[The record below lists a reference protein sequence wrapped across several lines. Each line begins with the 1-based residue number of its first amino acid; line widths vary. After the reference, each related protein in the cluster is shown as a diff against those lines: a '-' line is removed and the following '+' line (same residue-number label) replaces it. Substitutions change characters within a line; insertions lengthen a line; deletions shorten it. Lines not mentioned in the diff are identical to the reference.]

1 MSRSFAPDVD
11 GMRLDRA
18 VAATYPE
25 HSRSFVAR
33 LIEDGRVSI
42 DGDVV
47 TKPSLRVSA
56 GQRVDV
62 DVPPPAPAAAASQ
75 NLPLTILF
83 EDDDLVVVDK
93 PAGLVVHPAAGHN
106 DGTLVNAL
114 LFHVRDLS
122 GVGGELRPGIV
133 HRLDKDTSGVMVIA
147 KNDEAHRALTAAWN
161 TDRVRKE
168 YLAIVYGTP
177 APPRGTIDA
186 PIGRDPR
193 ERKRM
198 AVVAGGRAAITEY
211 EVVEPRRYVALV
223 RCRLRTG
230 RTHQIRVHMK
240 HIGHPI
246 VGDPLYSGPQWRG
259 MPDKR
264 VQKALA
270 SLERQALH
278 APRVTIPPPR
288 PGATPPTPA
297 PTSLSASGASPTN
310 PFVDAAWAT
319 MPIRSSRCRS
329 SWPSISFFACVRAVS
344 RPARWHDEPKLCA
357 IAPGS
362 PTSRYDAVP
371 MLPGISTGC
380 PGNARVAP
388 LRWTISRRPSCS
400 SPSAMLCATS

>member
-1 MSRSFAPDVD
+1 MSRTFAPDVD

-33 LIEDGRVSI
+33 LIEDGYVSI
-42 DGDVV
+42 DGNVV

-75 NLPLTILF
+75 DIPLAILF

-93 PAGLVVHPAAGHN
+93 PAGLVVHPAAGHS

-147 KNDEAHRALTAAWN
+147 KNDEAHRMLTAAWN
-161 TDRVRKE
+161 TERVRKE

-230 RTHQIRVHMK
+230 RTHQILVHMK

-259 MPDKR
+259 IPDKR

-278 APRVTIPPPR
+278 ATRIAIPHPRTGEAMTFESPLPEDLRALLAAIP
-288 PGATPPTPA
+288 
-297 PTSLSASGASPTN
+297 
-310 PFVDAAWAT
+310 
-319 MPIRSSRCRS
+319 
-329 SWPSISFFACVRAVS
+329 
-344 RPARWHDEPKLCA
+344 
-357 IAPGS
+357 
-362 PTSRYDAVP
+362 
-371 MLPGISTGC
+371 
-380 PGNARVAP
+380 
-388 LRWTISRRPSCS
+388 
-400 SPSAMLCATS
+400 

>member
-1 MSRSFAPDVD
+1 MSRTFAPDAD

-18 VAATYPE
+18 LAATYPE

-33 LIEDGRVSI
+33 LIEEGRVSV
-42 DGDVV
+42 DGRTV
-47 TKPSLRVSA
+47 TKPSLRIRA

-62 DVPPPAPAAAASQ
+62 DVPPPAAATAVSQ
-75 NLPLTILF
+75 DLPLTILY
-83 EDDDLVVVDK
+83 EDDDLVVIDK
-93 PAGLVVHPAAGHN
+93 PAGLVVHPAAGHS

-147 KNDEAHRALTAAWN
+147 KNDAAHRALTAAWN
-161 TDRVRKE
+161 SERVRKE

-198 AVVAGGRAAITEY
+198 AVVAGGRAAVTEY
-211 EVVEPRRYVALV
+211 EVIEPRRYVALV

-259 MPDKR
+259 IPDKR
-264 VQKALA
+264 VQKAMA
-270 SLERQALH
+270 SLRRQALH
-278 APRVTIPPPR
+278 AERITIPHPR
-288 PGATPPTPA
+288 TGEAMTFEAVLPEELLALLA
-297 PTSLSASGASPTN
+297 
-310 PFVDAAWAT
+310 VV
-319 MPIRSSRCRS
+319 SS
-329 SWPSISFFACVRAVS
+329 
-344 RPARWHDEPKLCA
+344 
-357 IAPGS
+357 
-362 PTSRYDAVP
+362 
-371 MLPGISTGC
+371 
-380 PGNARVAP
+380 
-388 LRWTISRRPSCS
+388 
-400 SPSAMLCATS
+400 